1 MDEWMTWTSICRHST
16 NLMDGFDALTFILGT
31 SFQRLIPEPKCFDTR
46 SVKRLIFCSGKV
58 YYQLTKGREEKHLD
72 NEVAI
77 ARLEQVIL

>member
-1 MDEWMTWTSICRHST
+1 MDELDNSNKSCRQSA
-16 NLMDGFDALTFILGT
+16 NLVHDFDPLTFILGT

-58 YYQLTKGREEKHLD
+58 YYELTKGREEKHLD

>member
-1 MDEWMTWTSICRHST
+1 MYSC
-16 NLMDGFDALTFILGT
+16 DALMSILGT

-58 YYQLTKGREEKHLD
+58 YYELTKGREEKHLD

-77 ARLEQVIL
+77 ARLEQVQL